1 MPCSRVNAIRPWR
14 LSIPSRS
21 SRSSSSGKWR
31 IPLARPWVRL
41 ASQKPPLRPLA
52 PKATVSASSTATR
65 SAGSVSVSAIAVHSP
80 VNPPPTIA
88 TSTSSASPASSG
100 GSIAGAGPRSQ

>member
-1 MPCSRVNAIRPWR
+1 MACSRVNATSPSR

-41 ASQKPPLRPLA
+41 ASQNPPFRPLA
-52 PKATVSASSTATR
+52 PKATVSASRTATR
-65 SAGSVSVSAIAVHSP
+65 SVGSVSVSATAVHSP
-80 VNPPPTIA
+80 VNPPPTMA
-88 TSTSSASPASSG
+88 TSTSSVSPGSSG